1 MEVQNAQHTIL
12 FECRKPISLLYVDD
26 DPGLL
31 EICKLFLE
39 QSGQIHV
46 DLLSSAQTALEKL
59 KSCTYDAII
68 SDYQMPGMDGITFL
82 KTLRSQGNF
91 IPFILFTGRGREEI
105 VIEALNNGADFYL
118 QKGGDPESQF
128 AELEHKIKLVVEQ
141 RKIKNELVES
151 QRRFTDL
158 IDFLPDAT
166 FAIDLEGKVIAW
178 NRAIEDLTGVVKES
192 IVGTGNYSYAL
203 PFYGERHPILIDL
216 MLCQNPEIERQYLH
230 VKKKSNKIIAD
241 THVRILNGKKDITLW
256 GIASP
261 LYDTKDT
268 IVGAIE
274 SIRDITDL
282 KKAEEVLV
290 ESEQRYRNVVEDQ
303 TEFICRFLPDGTHVF
318 VNEAYCR
325 YFNREH
331 NKIIG
336 KRFTPR
342 IPDEDLVL
350 VRSHFASLT
359 HEMPIA
365 HIEHRII
372 MPSGE
377 IRWQRWSDRV
387 IFNPDGRVV
396 EYQSVGR
403 DITEQKQLEESLRQT
418 NKKLNLL
425 NNITCHDIL
434 NQLTSL
440 LAYLELTGEKISD
453 PEALDFLKKEIHAVN
468 KIQTLIKFSRY
479 YLDLGV
485 NTPDWLNL
493 REVCMRAIPGREGI
507 TVTCLSGDLDIY
519 ADPLLEKAF
528 STQFDNVISHG
539 EHVTAITVSYRKDPG
554 PGGVTITVEDNGAGI
569 PDDEKEQI
577 FKQGYGKHNGL
588 GLFCLREILLITGI
602 TIRETGV
609 WGEGARFEIRVPPGG
624 FRDASSA

>member
-46 DLLSSAQTALEKL
+46 DLLSSAQSALEKL

-82 KTLRSQGNF
+82 KTLRSQENF

-203 PFYGERHPILIDL
+203 PFYEERHPILIDL

-241 THVRILNGKKDITLW
+241 THIRILNGKKDITLW

-325 YFNREH
+325 YFNRGHKE
-331 NKIIG
+331 IIG
-336 KRFTPR
+336 KRFAPR

-372 MPSGE
+372 MPSGD

-387 IFNPDGRVV
+387 IFNPGGRVV

-434 NQLTSL
+434 NQLTAL

-493 REVCMRAIPGREGI
+493 REVFMRAIPGREGI
-507 TVTCLSGDLDIY
+507 ILTCLSGDLDIY

-528 STQFDNVISHG
+528 STLFDNVISHG

-577 FKQGYGKHNGL
+577 FKQGYGKHTGL

-609 WGEGARFEIRVPPGG
+609 WGEGARFEIRVPSGG